1 MPTVKPDNLDN
12 PTGTQLLE
20 FIAGYGSREPPQSIE
35 EIQGDFQLAGLSTI
49 LNSILSHS
57 PISKILDIGCGN
69 GVLMK
74 KLVDIDAFKN
84 YPKLEYLGFDSED
97 RLKYAFENA
106 ANLKILP
113 YIKLLPLESNWTEQL
128 SNHCIVLI
136 RNVFHELKIK
146 ESASLIH
153 EICSFL
159 PAESVMLLQDMTTL
173 PTAEKMRAGWLGN
186 HLAEIFEKGGINTTH
201 TPDTSKRGVDVFLIE
216 GRHYAKCE
224 LTEQDILNLLIA
236 ARKEQLKILKLK
248 YEAVKE
254 DPSNNLP
261 ILRLEH
267 DIAAIS
273 LQLLD
278 IREEIEEKSELTDG
292 ETVASTFALAFSSLS
307 ELDIDK
313 IRKEFRYPKIS
324 WFQNRTHTINALN
337 DFILSDK
344 TIFLLTGGGYLIGK
358 KTVVWYALEKPQHN
372 RLPLFV
378 NLTTGI
384 DIIRIMEE
392 LAVQLRINSF
402 LDIEVLASLRS
413 LQTEEIK
420 SVITEAIR
428 RLASKAILILDGF
441 ETVIDPNG
449 KIDNEAVNW
458 LINIWSGLHGAK
470 VIIESRVQVEQLPF
484 ERCQIERLS
493 TFKSRPETRFGE
505 YLYTIRLLQELVST
519 DYLLS
524 DPKYGGFPIDLIES
538 LDNHPYMIYVAGTI
552 IRNNPDINC
561 LSDKDFIDNLKFKL
575 YENLLSKIGL
585 NEMEREIIYAL
596 TLVKIAFPLKFVDMA
611 TEDSMITK
619 KLMEKGL
626 LVESSAGRFRLL
638 EILRLQSREIK
649 EQDIKNKIEMKWHL
663 VFSKV
668 FQRLYSES
676 SDPSF
681 YRQAYYHSSLSGDKK
696 ELIAYHFPEISM
708 CAESWFRSKK
718 YDDAV
723 WAYRTLKKTRGLQ
736 SKEQM
741 RMASCLI
748 RNCEFREGDALYED
762 LFGRYKNWD
771 GAKYSYVDSLLYIRG
786 KEQKALNILSKI
798 PPENR
803 ERYWHLQA
811 ARCYRNL
818 YNREK
823 AYQEYEDAI
832 INSKMDEVWS
842 IIHEFG
848 SYAHS
853 VGDRAKELEWLDY
866 AYNRLKIRTNAVK
879 VDLGAFYE
887 RNDMLLNDA
896 ERLLSEV
903 YRAEPSNAYCVLA
916 LIKTL
921 CKLNKISE
929 AKIILDG
936 TPAKVSPYS
945 IFIYAKIVYLSA
957 LGRFSECE
965 KLLSTLPMH
974 VEDVTSFHRWGQWAD
989 LFFSWCLYLPDGK
1002 QINIIAKRGLKFVN
1016 EIIKERNVPAMIA
1029 CLELS
1034 KIIGDIEL
1042 QENLK
1047 KTIHG
1052 VNDSYFRD

>member
-1 MPTVKPDNLDN
+1 MSTVKPDNLDN
-12 PTGTQLLE
+12 PTVTQLLK
-20 FIAGYGSREPPQSIE
+20 FISGYGSSEPPQSIE

-69 GVLMK
+69 GVLMN
-74 KLVDIDAFKN
+74 KLVDIKAFKN
-84 YPKLEYLGFDSED
+84 YPKLEYVGFDSED
-97 RLKYAFENA
+97 RLKHAFENA
-106 ANLKILP
+106 TNLKILP
-113 YIKLLPLESNWTEQL
+113 SIKLLPFESNWTEQL
-128 SNHCIVLI
+128 SSPCIVLI

-146 ESASLIH
+146 EASRLIH
-153 EICSFL
+153 EICRFL
-159 PAESVMLLQDMTTL
+159 PTESVMLLQDMTTL
-173 PTAEKMRAGWLGN
+173 PTAEKTRAGWLGN
-186 HLAEIFEKGGINTTH
+186 HLAEIFRNGGINTTH

-216 GRHYAKCE
+216 GRHYVKCE

-248 YEAVKE
+248 YEDVKE

-278 IREEIEEKSELTDG
+278 IGEEIEEKSEITDG
-292 ETVASTFALAFSSLS
+292 QTVASTFALAFSSLS
-307 ELDIDK
+307 ELDIDT
-313 IRKEFRYPKIS
+313 IRKRFRYPKIS
-324 WFQNRTHTINALN
+324 WFQNRSHAIHALN

-344 TIFLLTGGGYLIGK
+344 TIFLLGGGYLMGK
-358 KTVVWYALEKPQHN
+358 KTVVWYALEKMQHN

-378 NLTTGI
+378 NLTAGT
-384 DIIRIMEE
+384 DIISIMEE
-392 LAVQLRINSF
+392 LAVQLEINSF
-402 LDIEVLASLRS
+402 LDVEVLASLRS

-420 SVITEAIR
+420 SVIIKAIR
-428 RLASKAILILDGF
+428 RLASKTILILDGF

-449 KIDNEAVNW
+449 KIDNEDVNW
-458 LINIWSGLHGAK
+458 LINIWSGLHGAN
-470 VIIESRVQVEQLPF
+470 VIIESRVKVEQLPF
-484 ERCQIERLS
+484 ERCQIDKPLS
-493 TFKSRPETRFGE
+493 TFRTRPEDRFGG
-505 YLYTIRLLQELVST
+505 YRFTVQLLQKLVPT

-524 DPKYGGFPIDLIES
+524 DPKFAGFPHDLIES
-538 LDNHPYMIYVAGTI
+538 LDNHPYLTYVAGTI
-552 IRNNPDINC
+552 IRNNPNIKC
-561 LSDKDFIDNLKFKL
+561 LSDQYFIADLKFKL
-575 YENLLSKIGL
+575 YENILSRIGL
-585 NEMEREIIYAL
+585 NELEREIIYAF

-611 TEDSMITK
+611 TEDSLITK
-619 KLMEKGL
+619 KMMEKGL
-626 LVESSAGRFRLL
+626 LVESSAGRFRPL
-638 EILRLQSREIK
+638 EILQLQSRGIR
-649 EQDIKNKIEMKWHL
+649 EQDTKNQIEKKWHL
-663 VFSKV
+663 VFFKV

-681 YRQAYYHSSLSGDKK
+681 YRQAYYHAALSGYKK
-696 ELIAYHFPEISM
+696 DFIAYHFPEISM

-723 WAYRTLKKTRGLQ
+723 WAYRNIKKIRELH

-748 RNCEFREGDALYED
+748 REKKFREGDDLYQD
-762 LFGRYKNWD
+762 LFRRYENWD
-771 GAKYSYVDSLLYIRG
+771 GVKYSYVDSLLYIRG

-811 ARCYRNL
+811 ARCYRRL

-823 AYQEYEDAI
+823 TYQEYEDAI
-832 INSKMDEVWS
+832 INSRMNEVWS
-842 IIHEFG
+842 VIHEFG

-853 VGDRAKELEWLDY
+853 VGDRAKEKEWLEY
-866 AYNRLKIRTNAVK
+866 AHNRLKIRTNAVK

-887 RNDMLLNDA
+887 RNEMLNEA
-896 ERLLSEV
+896 EGLLSEV
-903 YRAEPSNAYCVLA
+903 YCAEPSNAYCVLP

-921 CKLNKISE
+921 CKLGKISK
-929 AKIILDG
+929 AKVILDG
-936 TPAKVSPYS
+936 TPTNVSPYN
-945 IFIYAKIVYLSA
+945 IFVYAEIVYLKT
-957 LGRFSECE
+957 LGQFSECE

-974 VEDVTSFHRWGQWAD
+974 ERDVTSFHRWGQWAD
-989 LFFSWCLYLPDGK
+989 LFLSWCQDLHDGR
-1002 QINIIAKRGLKFVN
+1002 QINNIAKRGLKFVD

-1034 KIIGDIEL
+1034 RIIGDIEL

-1047 KTIHG
+1047 KTIHE